1 MKTQC
6 ERNKSAWLYL
16 PFHQHALDAAAG
28 NESQVGGTSGLH
40 WSRRNLSGDAGA
52 GTGFTVFYRLIRR
65 KNTLPLEFSMGAES
79 RLVVVEPDTMLQ
91 LVPMPTPDALV
102 CACNVQPM

>member
-1 MKTQC
+1 M
-6 ERNKSAWLYL
+6 LFL
-16 PFHQHALDAAAG
+16 PPLHQHALDAAAG
-28 NESQVGGTSGLH
+28 NESQVRGTSGLH

-65 KNTLPLEFSMGAES
+65 KNTLPSVLPMGAENW
-79 RLVVVEPDTMLQ
+79 LVVVEPDTVLQ
-91 LVPMPTPDALV
+91 LVLMPPPDALV